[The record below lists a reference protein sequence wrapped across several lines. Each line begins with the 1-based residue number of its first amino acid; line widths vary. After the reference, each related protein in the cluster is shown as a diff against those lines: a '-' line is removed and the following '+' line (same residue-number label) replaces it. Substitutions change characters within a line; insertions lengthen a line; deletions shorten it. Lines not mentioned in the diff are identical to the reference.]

1 VDGEDREVL
10 DQCMERMAAGD
21 PAFLFTFARHFA
33 PHVANVVRRHLVEMG
48 RRDVLADRD
57 ELDALVIDA
66 CDVIY
71 GRAGGWQAHGALPWT
86 WADRAI
92 RSEVARAIG
101 HRTVPSEAD
110 DERASEHGPECS
122 LGRDGIDVGLDDFD
136 ALARRHPV
144 VALLADAV
152 ARAGSA
158 RDQRVFVEY
167 RLQKELGDPS
177 PAHVVGREFGLT
189 PANVRQIDCR
199 MRRKLAAIIAATPG
213 YAELRDVRWIAA

>member
-10 DQCMERMAAGD
+10 EQCMERMAAGD

-48 RRDVLADRD
+48 RREVLADRD
-57 ELDALVIDA
+57 EIDALVIDA

-71 GRAGGWQAHGALPWT
+71 SRASGWQRDGALPWT

-101 HRTVPSEAD
+101 HRTVPAEAD
-110 DERASEHGPECS
+110 DDLASERAPVPLLHSN
-122 LGRDGIDVGLDDFD
+122 DVDDFD

-177 PAHVVGREFGLT
+177 PSHVVGREFGLT

-199 MRRKLAAIIAATPG
+199 MRRKLAAIIATTPG